1 MKERAKIRH
10 IAPVLKVQF
19 ISTVLLLFA
28 AISAHAQTIE
38 LFVNDTLHTTFK
50 GDTLTT
56 DQTKV
61 LNDFCFDLQTE
72 GYLSCVLD
80 SSSEVKADTLSFYFD
95 SGKQYHLNTLSFGE
109 NVYQMSNFASR
120 SAIETQAQQL
130 ITPFENNGYPFA
142 TVEIRP
148 VLSEDT
154 LINCVAEVRPGPLV
168 TIDSLVIRSEKIF
181 NQTYMEQYLSVVE
194 GAPYSEKRF
203 KAISKLI
210 SDLPFA
216 KMSQPPQVLFTEN
229 GAQIFVYL
237 EEQKANRFD
246 GIIGFQPDNVTGKV
260 VFTGDVNL
268 SLQNALRRGEQI
280 SLQWRRLQESTQ
292 NLSLKSSLPYLFNTK
307 LGTWAGIELYRRD
320 STFTT
325 TELELSFGFVNGANE
340 NYRAFYQLWSS
351 NALSETISAID
362 NVRIDRYGVA
372 VQQFNLDQLLNPSKG
387 FFVTASSSI
396 GVKRTDPVEADQ
408 VATTNE
414 QYAGKLYFEYW
425 VPLAKR
431 LSGGLKFNGGFKADS
446 TIRLNELY
454 RIGGLGSLRGF
465 DEESIFAQNF
475 AIGSLEVK
483 YMLDATSAVFLF
495 YDQGWYERSD
505 EVYFT
510 DQPFGVG
517 GGALIGT
524 SSGSFRIS
532 YGLGKEQNNPILIR
546 NGKIHF
552 GYVNSF

>member
-1 MKERAKIRH
+1 M
-10 IAPVLKVQF
+10 
-19 ISTVLLLFA
+19 
-28 AISAHAQTIE
+28 
-38 LFVNDTLHTTFK
+38 
-50 GDTLTT
+50 
-56 DQTKV
+56 
-61 LNDFCFDLQTE
+61 
-72 GYLSCVLD
+72 
-80 SSSEVKADTLSFYFD
+80 
-95 SGKQYHLNTLSFGE
+95 
-109 NVYQMSNFASR
+109 
-120 SAIETQAQQL
+120 
-130 ITPFENNGYPFA
+130 
-142 TVEIRP
+142 
-148 VLSEDT
+148 
-154 LINCVAEVRPGPLV
+154 
-168 TIDSLVIRSEKIF
+168 
-181 NQTYMEQYLSVVE
+181 
-194 GAPYSEKRF
+194 
-203 KAISKLI
+203 
-210 SDLPFA
+210 
-216 KMSQPPQVLFTEN
+216 
-229 GAQIFVYL
+229 
-237 EEQKANRFD
+237 
-246 GIIGFQPDNVTGKV
+246 

-351 NALSETISAID
+351 NALSETISTVD

-387 FFVTASSSI
+387 FFLTASSSI
-396 GVKRTDPVEADQ
+396 GLKRTDPVEADQ

-431 LSGGLKFNGGFKADS
+431 LSGGLKVNGGFKADS

-510 DQPFGVG
+510 DQPFGFG